1 MVEVDCK
8 AVRLCI
14 FFACVEIARVLSRIR
29 IARAGPVTLAV
40 TLSRISKHV
49 PVISFLVSSR
59 PVRISVPCSFPSSCP
74 VHIRDVLT
82 LISISQI
89 TGQCLLAITSILC
102 KTCSSSVATSPSS
115 GDIAR
120 GIHTSA
126 FPISFRRVYNCE
138 HEGAHIITTQYQ
150 RMQSVL
156 YHHKAQLHVPA
167 QCPQKLGSNSNSH
180 SAPPQL
186 PPHHRKYIVVHIMHC
201 QNQKSAVE
209 FITSIMTPS
218 ANLNE
223 PARHVYTYWWPNTV
237 GNEERCSL
245 SLVSSSTLRHAAP

>member
-1 MVEVDCK
+1 MEVDCK

-40 TLSRISKHV
+40 TLSRISKHA
-49 PVISFLVSSR
+49 PVISFLVPSR
-59 PVRISVPCSFPSSCP
+59 LVRISVPCSFPSSCP

-180 SAPPQL
+180 LSAPPQL
-186 PPHHRKYIVVHIMHC
+186 PPHHRKYIVVHIMHLMSPLGMYTHIGGPTPWGTRRGVPC
-201 QNQKSAVE
+201 RSFRLVRSDMQHRRGDTPGLSEGHRKSQ
-209 FITSIMTPS
+209 
-218 ANLNE
+218 
-223 PARHVYTYWWPNTV
+223 R
-237 GNEERCSL
+237 
-245 SLVSSSTLRHAAP
+245 